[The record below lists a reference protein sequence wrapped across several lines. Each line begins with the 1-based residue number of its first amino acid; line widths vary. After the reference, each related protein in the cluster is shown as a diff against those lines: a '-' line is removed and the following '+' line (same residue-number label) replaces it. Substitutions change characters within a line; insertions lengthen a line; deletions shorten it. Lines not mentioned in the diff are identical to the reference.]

1 MDIFDTQLLEQE
13 VVLKINDFLVN
24 KKTDLR
30 QNGVIINNIIRED
43 ILPLLDRF
51 CTVIYYPTDDG
62 QNNGFH
68 KTYLIDGTKYHFVY
82 INTNQDREKQ
92 IFTAA
97 HELGHVWKLDEYLS
111 EKLGKM
117 IDYHYGEKIMN
128 RFAAEL
134 LMPHDTFISFV
145 NAELKKAEGLNSVR
159 EIIQLITIIMN
170 EFFVPYKSVVY
181 RLYEL
186 GFLSDSSAK
195 ALWGENPKLPKELIV
210 EYSKRYAREQGF
222 DRLYKPDRKKLIQGL
237 KEDLDNARRSSK
249 VPEQWAM
256 AFYDLFS
263 LNPEEP
269 DCALSAEIDDITRGV
284 DINAGNES
292 SCN

>member
-1 MDIFDTQLLEQE
+1 MDNFDTQLLEQD
-13 VVLKINDFLVN
+13 VVLEINSFLAN
-24 KKTDLR
+24 KKANLQQD
-30 QNGVIINNIIRED
+30 GVILNNIIRED
-43 ILPLLDRF
+43 ILPLLDRY
-51 CTVIYYPTDDG
+51 CTVVYYPTDDG

-68 KTYLIDGTKYHFVY
+68 KTYLIDGEKYHFVY

-111 EKLGKM
+111 KALGRM
-117 IDYHYGEKIMN
+117 IDYKKKKKIMN

-145 NAELKKAEGLNSVR
+145 KAEFKKAKSLNSVR

-186 GFLSDSSAK
+186 DFISDSSAK
-195 ALWGENPKLPKELIV
+195 ALWGENPKLPKELII

-222 DRLYKPDRKKLIQGL
+222 DRLYQNERKKLIQGL
-237 KEDLDNARRSSK
+237 KEDLDHARRASK

-256 AFYDLFS
+256 AFYARFS

-269 DCALSAEIDDITRGV
+269 DRALSAEIDITRGV
-284 DINAGNES
+284 DTNARNES